1 MAGIYLHIP
10 FCRQACHYCNF
21 HFSTSLKGKNDF
33 IPALLKEM
41 DLRKDYIGSSAIA
54 TVYLG
59 GGTPSLL
66 EPAQL
71 KAILDRLREI
81 YSIQTD
87 VEITMEANPDDMA
100 DPATVRAWRQAG
112 VNRLSVGVQSF
123 FEADLEWMNRA
134 HNAVQAAECIRIAK
148 GEGFDNLS
156 IDLIYGGPTL
166 PDSHWKMNVERAVA
180 MQIPHLSCYALT
192 VEPRTALD
200 QLIRVHKR
208 QDVSP
213 DDQARQFLM
222 LMEWTAEAGY
232 EHYEI
237 SNFALPGHRSRH
249 NSAYWQGETYLGLG
263 PSAHSFNGVS
273 REWNVSNN
281 AQYLAAYGDRAVP
294 GSAVASDAIAIV
306 EKEILTPVQ
315 QLNEY
320 IMISLRTMEGSDL
333 SYVGGRF
340 GAEAA
345 RELARR
351 AQSHAQQ
358 GHMIVNER
366 LILTRDG
373 KLLADG
379 IAADL
384 FFE

>member
-41 DLRKDYIGSSAIA
+41 DRRKDYIGSSTIA

-71 KAILDRLREI
+71 KAVLDRLREI
-81 YSIQTD
+81 YSFQTD

-100 DPATVRAWRQAG
+100 DPATVRAWREAG
-112 VNRLSVGVQSF
+112 VNRLSVGIQSF
-123 FEADLEWMNRA
+123 FETDLEWMNRA

-222 LMEWTAEAGY
+222 LMEWTAAAGY

-273 REWNVSNN
+273 REWNVANN
-281 AQYLAAYGDRAVP
+281 TLYVAAWGGETSPADGMA
-294 GSAVASDAIAIV
+294 SAVAEV
-306 EKEILTPVQ
+306 EVLTPVQ

-333 SYVGGRF
+333 SFVAGRF
-340 GAEAA
+340 GAQAA
-345 RELARR
+345 QELERR
-351 AQSHAQQ
+351 A
-358 GHMIVNER
+358 ER
-366 LILTRDG
+366 YVQEGKMMNIGTLVLTKTGR
-373 KLLADG
+373 LLADG

-384 FFE
+384 FFDP

>member
-41 DLRKDYIGSSAIA
+41 DRRKDYIGSSTVA

-71 KAILDRLREI
+71 AAVLDRLREI
-81 YSIQTD
+81 HVLQPD

-100 DPATVRAWRQAG
+100 DPATVRAWREAG
-112 VNRLSVGVQSF
+112 INRLSVGIQSF

-134 HNAVQAAECIRIAK
+134 HNAVQAAECIRIAQ

-180 MQIPHLSCYALT
+180 LQIPHLSCYALT

-213 DDQARQFLM
+213 DDQARQFLL
-222 LMEWTAEAGY
+222 LMEWTEQAGY

-263 PSAHSFNGVS
+263 PSAHSFNGMS

-281 AQYLAAYGDRAVP
+281 AQY
-294 GSAVASDAIAIV
+294 IAGNTPP

-320 IMISLRTMEGSDL
+320 IMISLRTMEGSNL
-333 SYVGGRF
+333 PYIAGRF
-340 GAEAA
+340 GTEAA
-345 RELARR
+345 QTLARR
-351 AQSHAQQ
+351 AQRYEQQ
-358 GHMIVNER
+358 GQMIVSDK